1 VPVGAIQHRVAQHV
15 GVVDADELQRVVA
28 AVGAAGDLGE
38 GVVVDGGLAAGP
50 DRQRLLGTA

>member
-1 VPVGAIQHRVAQHV
+1 VGAIQHRVAQHV

-50 DRQRLLGTA
+50 NRQRLLGTA